1 MAFRDDFNLIDIAAY
16 AVAVGLILP
25 ALQVLRSVQE
35 IAAIVVCIV
44 VLLPFPVYLTRLRCE
59 LPDWC
64 EGCVRWHLRATW
76 LLALLAVATAVA
88 WRLLWR
94 E

>member
-1 MAFRDDFNLIDIAAY
+1 MAFRDDFNLIDFAAY

-25 ALQVLRSVQE
+25 AIQMLRSLHE
-35 IAAIVVCIV
+35 TAAIVACTV
-44 VLLPFPVYLTRLRCE
+44 VLVPIPVYLARLRFE

-64 EGCVRWHLRATW
+64 DRCLSWHLRATW
-76 LLALLAVATAVA
+76 VLAVLAVAMAVA
-88 WRLLWR
+88 WRLFWQ

>member
-1 MAFRDDFNLIDIAAY
+1 MAFRDDFNLIDFAAY

-25 ALQVLRSVQE
+25 AIQMFRSLHE
-35 IAAIVVCIV
+35 TAAIVVGSV
-44 VLLPFPVYLTRLRCE
+44 VLLPIPVYLVRLRCE

-64 EGCVRWHLRATW
+64 ERCVPWHLRATW
-76 LLALLAVATAVA
+76 LLAILAVATAVA
-88 WRLLWR
+88 WRFLWQ

>member
-25 ALQVLRSVQE
+25 AVQVLRSVQE

-44 VLLPFPVYLTRLRCE
+44 VLLPFPVYLARLRCE

-64 EGCVRWHLRATW
+64 ERCLSWHLRATW
-76 LLALLAVATAVA
+76 VLAVLAVAMAAT
-88 WRLLWR
+88 WRIVWQD
-94 E
+94 